1 MTLHCHLQNPSVTAL
16 SILRPPHNIGVFT
29 FCFCL
34 SEKPHFIHGPRDA
47 VVPWAWLCWTL
58 AVDYPMCH
66 LPKAFVYILW
76 SIDTWRSAVHL
87 AEVTRFLCVNF
98 EGIAN
103 AWQGERFESLFP
115 LKHSPANLCKSRV
128 RSFHLCGR
136 WWSGFYTDGVEP
148 SPRL

>member
-1 MTLHCHLQNPSVTAL
+1 MTLHCHLQIPSVTAL

-47 VVPWAWLCWTL
+47 MVPWAWLCWTP

-66 LPKAFVYILW
+66 LPKAFVYIIW

-87 AEVTRFLCVNF
+87 AKVTRFLCVNS
-98 EGIAN
+98 EGITN
-103 AWQGERFESLFP
+103 AWQGERFETLFSFEAQPCKP
-115 LKHSPANLCKSRV
+115 LQVQS
-128 RSFHLCGR
+128 SFIPPVWEVIIWFLY
-136 WWSGFYTDGVEP
+136 WWSGA
-148 SPRL
+148 